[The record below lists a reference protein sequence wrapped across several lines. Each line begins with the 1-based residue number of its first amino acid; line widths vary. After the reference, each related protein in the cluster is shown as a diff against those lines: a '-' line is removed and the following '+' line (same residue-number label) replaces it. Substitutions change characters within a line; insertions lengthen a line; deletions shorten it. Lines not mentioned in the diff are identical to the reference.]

1 MKSDIQQYCLRL
13 PRSVY
18 SDALDVASVFGLSM
32 NRFLLAAVREY
43 VESQLQ
49 QDKIK
54 SAVSKSREARQVG
67 LAHGH
72 FEVDGSFNHLSE
84 RFTD

>member
-1 MKSDIQQYCLRL
+1 MKTDIQQYCLRL

-49 QDKIK
+49 QEKIK
-54 SAVSKSREARQVG
+54 GAVAKSREARQAG

-72 FEVDGSFNHLSE
+72 LETDE
-84 RFTD
+84 RFKQLSD